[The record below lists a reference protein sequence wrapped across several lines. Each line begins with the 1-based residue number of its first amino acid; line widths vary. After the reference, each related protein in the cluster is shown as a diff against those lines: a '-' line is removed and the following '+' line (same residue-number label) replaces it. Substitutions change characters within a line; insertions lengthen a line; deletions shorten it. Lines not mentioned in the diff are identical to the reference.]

1 MTQRGME
8 FGNTTLAHFEVK
20 KLQDGRLV
28 GNELECAM
36 VRRMTTPSTPSTPT
50 PSVERPGPSGPLGAA
65 GRNVRSRAL
74 EEGQHGD
81 FMGKSPKHG
90 GSWRFEVG
98 NIFHKWWILMGQFY
112 K

>member
-20 KLQDGRLV
+20 KLQDGSLV

-36 VRRMTTPSTPSTPT
+36 VRRMTTPS
-50 PSVERPGPSGPLGAA
+50 VERPE
-65 GRNVRSRAL
+65 

-98 NIFHKWWILMGQFY
+98 KIFHKWWVLMGQFY